1 MNEVTQKYERS
12 AAQLIAAAFAVG
24 LVAVAVPRADAGDS
38 VTSRWGNP
46 CDTRDACSADPAKY
60 AAFRDSGPVKA
71 REYVG
76 EMQWTNSEPPK
87 DAYIVSKT
95 VGSRDLAVAKAC
107 EVRDACTSTSAAYKV
122 VRVGPSGDEIS
133 TAKKADDVQVANQR
147 IQK

>member
-1 MNEVTQKYERS
+1 MNEVIQQYERS
-12 AAQLIAAAFAVG
+12 TAQMIAAAFAVG
-24 LVAVAVPRADAGDS
+24 LLALGVQHADAGDG

-46 CDTRDACSADPAKY
+46 CDTRDMCSADPAKY

-95 VGSRDLAVAKAC
+95 VGSRDLAVARAC
-107 EVRDACTSTSAAYKV
+107 EVRDSCTGTPAAYKV
-122 VRVGPSGDEIS
+122 VRVGPAGDEIS
-133 TAKKADDVQVANQR
+133 TAKKTADFQVANQR